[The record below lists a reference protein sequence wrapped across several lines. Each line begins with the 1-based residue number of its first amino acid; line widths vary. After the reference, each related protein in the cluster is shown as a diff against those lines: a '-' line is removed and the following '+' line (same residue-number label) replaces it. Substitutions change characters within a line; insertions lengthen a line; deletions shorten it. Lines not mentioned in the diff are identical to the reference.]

1 MHIIGKI
8 RMLLNLSERTKNE
21 IMMKGYGKPIALLK
35 RGGGR
40 FHGYLGDF
48 PGEHIPRFYSYYET
62 VYLTDKG
69 NRVVVAEKSS
79 SSGESSPCDY
89 YEQNIYLEDN

>member
-21 IMMKGYGKPIALLK
+21 IISKGYGTPITLLK

-48 PGEHIPRFYSYYET
+48 PGEHCPRFYSYYET

-69 NRVVVAEKSS
+69 QRVVVAEKASS
-79 SSGESSPCDY
+79 TSENSPCDY
-89 YEQNIYLEDN
+89 CEQNIYLEEN